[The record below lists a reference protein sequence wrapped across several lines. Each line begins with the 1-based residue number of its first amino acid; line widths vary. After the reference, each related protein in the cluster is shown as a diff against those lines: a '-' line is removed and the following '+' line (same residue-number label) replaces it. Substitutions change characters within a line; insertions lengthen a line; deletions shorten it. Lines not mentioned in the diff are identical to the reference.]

1 MISHASPVYPG
12 GHVHWPRRQRP
23 LPEHPFGQSE
33 GPASNVGA
41 KTCTRPLVHARPP
54 GAPQPPKT
62 YASPR
67 MATATAPLSAGGAV
81 PSGSGSSHAVS
92 AGSKTC
98 VPLKQPVEVA
108 GA

>member
-1 MISHASPVYPG
+1 MTSHASPVYPG

-98 VPLKQPVEVA
+98 VPLKQPVWR
-108 GA
+108 